1 MMQIEGAMITMFLAS
16 AILGY
21 LSMPIILGFS
31 PNVRVHKNKLY
42 GAILMGAQMA
52 LVELFMH
59 GYSPQYQ
66 LWLIGWCGVIILSTI
81 AIYNQ
86 VGITENEFLRGM
98 IEHHAMGV
106 AMAERV
112 VTRPEVDSAT
122 KTLAESIRASQNQ
135 EIRQMDQMLKEW

>member
-1 MMQIEGAMITMFLAS
+1 MMQIEGAMITMFVAS

-21 LSMPIILGFS
+21 FSMPIILGFS
-31 PNVRVHKNKLY
+31 PNVRFHKNKVY

-66 LWLIGWCGVIILSTI
+66 LWLIGWSGLVIFSTL
-81 AIYNQ
+81 AIYYQ

-112 VTRPEVDSAT
+112 VVRSDVDSAT
-122 KTLAESIRASQNQ
+122 KTLAESIRALQDQ
-135 EIRQMDQMLKEW
+135 EIRQMDHMLKEW

>member
-1 MMQIEGAMITMFLAS
+1 MITMFLAS

-31 PNVRVHKNKLY
+31 PNVRFHKNKVY
-42 GAILMGAQMA
+42 GGILMGAQMA

-66 LWLIGWCGVIILSTI
+66 LWLIGWCGVIVLSI
-81 AIYNQ
+81 VAIIKQ
-86 VGITENEFLRGM
+86 TGITEHEFLRGM

-112 VTRPEVDSAT
+112 AVRPDVDSAT
-122 KTLAESIRASQNQ
+122 KTLAESIRATQNQ

>member
-1 MMQIEGAMITMFLAS
+1 MIVMFLAS

-31 PNVRVHKNKLY
+31 PNVRYHKNKVY

-59 GYSPQYQ
+59 GYSPKYQ
-66 LWLIGWCGVIILSTI
+66 LWLLGWSGLTILTTV
-81 AIYNQ
+81 AIYYQ

-98 IEHHAMGV
+98 IEHHAMGI

-112 VTRPEVDSAT
+112 VLRPEVDSAT
-122 KTLAESIRASQNQ
+122 KTLGESIRATQDQ
-135 EIRQMDQMLKEW
+135 EIRQMDQMLKQW